1 MLSFQGASPNQ
12 INYYA
17 EMNGSSSDEPLLF
30 IFIALICILFSIF
43 LCLAK
48 SVHHF
53 LIITFTLLM
62 FLIVPL
68 SMSYTVPFYQPLH
81 GSIEACG
88 NYWLLAAI
96 LVFYHFILFGFTYWF
111 QARKK

>member
-30 IFIALICILFSIF
+30 IFIGEICILFSIF

-53 LIITFTLLM
+53 LIFTLLM

-68 SMSYTVPFYQPLH
+68 SMSYTVLFYQLLH
-81 GSIEACG
+81 DSIEAFG

>member
-1 MLSFQGASPNQ
+1 
-12 INYYA
+12 
-17 EMNGSSSDEPLLF
+17 MNGFSSDEPLLF
-30 IFIALICILFSIF
+30 IFIALICFLFSIF
-43 LCLAK
+43 LCLTK
-48 SVHHF
+48 SIHHF
-53 LIITFTLLM
+53 LIISFILLM

-68 SMSYTVPFYQPLH
+68 SIFYTVSFYQPLH

>member
-1 MLSFQGASPNQ
+1 
-12 INYYA
+12 
-17 EMNGSSSDEPLLF
+17 MNGFSSDEPLLF
-30 IFIALICILFSIF
+30 IFIALICFYSKFF

-53 LIITFTLLM
+53 LIISFILLM
-62 FLIVPL
+62 FLIMPL

-96 LVFYHFILFGFTYWF
+96 LVFYHFILFGFT
-111 QARKK
+111 